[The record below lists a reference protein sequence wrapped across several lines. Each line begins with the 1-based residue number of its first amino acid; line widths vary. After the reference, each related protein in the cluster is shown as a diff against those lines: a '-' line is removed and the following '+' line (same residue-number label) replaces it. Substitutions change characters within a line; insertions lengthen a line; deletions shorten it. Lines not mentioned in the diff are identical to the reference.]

1 MAVAFVLSPNTPQFL
16 PQFGSLGMSRA
27 LTMTLGN
34 DNDLV
39 AIVECG
45 SDRVEQSRQRHR
57 LVANQRQYLPFNLTG
72 RLSLSNFVFSGKSLF
87 LKKTLW
93 PTKVPYIMQGLE
105 VLGPSGLQAPTSS
118 WWLFGPFDFAL
129 HALRTLRHANT

>member
-39 AIVECG
+39 AIVG
-45 SDRVEQSRQRHR
+45 NVEGTGWS
-57 LVANQRQYLPFNLTG
+57 NQGKGTASSQIRDNTYL
-72 RLSLSNFVFSGKSLF
+72 S
-87 LKKTLW
+87 
-93 PTKVPYIMQGLE
+93 I
-105 VLGPSGLQAPTSS
+105 
-118 WWLFGPFDFAL
+118 
-129 HALRTLRHANT
+129 